1 MNPNELGEASMQLTI
16 ILQQVINGL
25 SLGAVYALIA
35 VGFALIFNVL
45 KFSNFAHGGVL
56 GISAYAGFLAA
67 TKFNFPLIPVILVGM
82 LAGGLVAVFVEF
94 VAFRWI
100 RLQKGQLVYFFVTSV
115 TMLMLLEQV
124 LVILFGAS
132 FESYPYSLVKVRVIN
147 FNGLTISVTYL
158 LSLIATVLAFGILI
172 YVLKKTKIGIAIRAA
187 SNDLVATS
195 LMGIDVNMV
204 VVAAFV
210 VSGML
215 GGLSGVLYGISA
227 SLSPQIGQI
236 VVKGFIAS
244 VLGGLGSLT
253 GVAIAAVALGVL
265 EVFLISVIGSGL
277 SPVVIFL
284 IMVVF
289 LLVRPQGFAG
299 VSFAD
304 KA

>member
-1 MNPNELGEASMQLTI
+1 MQI
-16 ILQQVINGL
+16 SVILQQIINGL

-35 VGFALIFNVL
+35 VGFAMIFNVL

-56 GISAYAGFLAA
+56 GISAYAGFIAA
-67 TKFNFPLIPVILVGM
+67 TKFNLPLVPIILIGMAVGA
-82 LAGGLVAVFVEF
+82 LTSVLVEF
-94 VAFRWI
+94 IAFRWI

-115 TMLMLLEQV
+115 TMLMLLEQI
-124 LVILFGAS
+124 LVIIFGAS
-132 FESYPYSLVKVRVIN
+132 FESYPYTLVAVKVIN
-147 FNGLTISVTYL
+147 FQGLTLSVTYL
-158 LSLIATVLAFGILI
+158 LTLLVTVIAFGVLI
-172 YVLKKTKIGIAIRAA
+172 FVLKKTKIGIAIRAA
-187 SNDLVATS
+187 SNDLTATS
-195 LMGIDVNMV
+195 LMGINVDFVI
-204 VVAAFV
+204 VAAFA

-253 GVAIAAVALGVL
+253 GVAVSAVVLGVI
-265 EVFLISVIGSGL
+265 EVFLISTIGSGL

-284 IMVVF
+284 LMVVF